1 MNILLVYPNIKHEI
15 KDRYSYLNNN
25 FSSLG
30 INYLATILRKEGH
43 DVKVQDNLFDFIS
56 NGFQL
61 SSDFLSGIKN
71 NLREFNP
78 QVVGISFLTPTRR
91 ESLQIARLV
100 KKILPETI
108 VVAGGAHATVMYKQM
123 LSNYPEIN
131 VAVIGEGEITFSE
144 LVKAIETKTN
154 LHDVKGIAFREN
166 KRRDKQIVVTTPRR
180 LVKDLDLIPFPD
192 YEQYLRFIPSHKL
205 PTASIVTTRG
215 CVYGKCN
222 FCASSSLWPY
232 CRVRSVKNVID
243 EIEILIKKYGVENI
257 HLHDDA
263 FTFFPE
269 RAIEIFKEIVN
280 KKFEITL
287 DFKTLF
293 NKVTPELLFWY
304 KKAGGRSIFYGLE
317 SASESLRNLMGKPK
331 ISNEKIKSIVK
342 MTKKQGIKVG
352 LFVMF
357 GYPGENIEDIRKT
370 YKMLEELGPDRV
382 RCMLTKV
389 YPGTQLYKK
398 TKEQG
403 LISDE
408 YWLSED
414 PNHRYFTYLNRDE
427 IGEIK
432 GYDLVFGER
441 FNSSEL
447 FLEYNEQDV
456 PYWDESQHTE
466 LFKERAKQR
475 LFGKT
480 RKEEA
485 NIDMRYEQQ
494 NWQGL

>member
-1 MNILLVYPNIKHEI
+1 MNIILIYPSIKRKIQNQDFLLK
-15 KDRYSYLNNN
+15 NN
-25 FSSLG
+25 FPSLG
-30 INYLATILRKEGH
+30 INYLATILRKDGH
-43 DVKVQDNLFDFIS
+43 NVTVQDNFIDSIS
-56 NGFQL
+56 NNCQ
-61 SSDFLSGIKN
+61 SSLDYTSAANKMLLEI
-71 NLREFNP
+71 NP
-78 QVVGISFLTPTRR
+78 KIVGISIITSSRR
-91 ESLQIARLV
+91 ESLQLARLV
-100 KKILPETI
+100 KKIHPETI
-108 VVAGGAHATVMYKQM
+108 VVAGGAHAAVMYKQ
-123 LSNYPEIN
+123 LLLNYPEIDF
-131 VAVIGEGEITFSE
+131 VVIGEGEVTFSK

-166 KRRDKQIVVTTPRR
+166 KRGDKQIVVTTPRP

-192 YEQYLRFIPSHKL
+192 YEQYLRFISSHKL

-222 FCASSSLWPY
+222 FCASISLWPY

-331 ISNEKIKSIVK
+331 ISNEDIKSIVK
-342 MTKKQGIKVG
+342 TTKKHGIKVG

-357 GYPGENIEDIRKT
+357 GYPGENIEDIKKT
-370 YKMLEELGPDRV
+370 YKMLEELRPDRV

-427 IGEIK
+427 IGDIK

-456 PYWDESQHTE
+456 PYWDESEHTE

-480 RKEEA
+480 KKEVTK
-485 NIDMRYEQQ
+485 IDMKYEQQ

>member
-1 MNILLVYPNIKHEI
+1 MNIAFIYPDILRKIHDE
-15 KDRYSYLNNN
+15 SFFLNNN
-25 FSSLG
+25 FPPLG
-30 INYLATILRKEGH
+30 VNYLATILRKDGH
-43 DVKVQDNLFDFIS
+43 NVTVQDILFDYVS
-56 NGFQL
+56 NSCQPSLNFTHR
-61 SSDFLSGIKN
+61 IKKM
-71 NLREFNP
+71 LKELNP
-78 QVVGISFLTPTRR
+78 QIVGISFLTPSRM
-91 ESLQIARLV
+91 ESLQLARLV
-100 KKILPETI
+100 KKNLPETI
-108 VVAGGAHATVMYKQM
+108 VVAGGAHATVMYRQ
-123 LSNYPEIN
+123 LLLNYPEIDF
-131 VAVIGEGEITFSE
+131 VVIGEGEVTFSE

-154 LHDVKGIAFREN
+154 LHNVKGIAFQEN
-166 KRRDKQIVVTTPRR
+166 KGGDKKIVLTTPRP
-180 LVKDLDLIPFPD
+180 LNKDLDSIPFPN
-192 YEQYLRFIPSHKL
+192 YGQYLRFMPSHKL
-205 PTASIVTTRG
+205 PTASIVTARG
-215 CVYGKCN
+215 CTYGKCN

-232 CRVRSVKNVID
+232 CRVRSERNVIS
-243 EIEILIKKYGVENI
+243 EIKTLIKEYGVENI
-257 HLHDDA
+257 HIHDDA

-269 RAIEIFKEIVN
+269 RATQIFKEIVN
-280 KKFEITL
+280 KKLEITL
-287 DFKTLF
+287 DFKTIF

-331 ISNEKIKSIVK
+331 ILNEEIKSIVK